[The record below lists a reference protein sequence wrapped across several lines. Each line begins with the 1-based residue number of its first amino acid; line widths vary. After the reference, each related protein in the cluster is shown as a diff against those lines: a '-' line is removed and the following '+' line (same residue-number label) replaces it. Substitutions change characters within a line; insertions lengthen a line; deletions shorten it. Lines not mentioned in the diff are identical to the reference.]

1 MLTPAEEKKRKR
13 YHATQAENGAAEY
26 AQAAEAEEKAKAEW
40 EAKYGTKLPDYSES
54 ESESESESDVEDLD
68 VILAREGAAQDS
80 QAAKFKKEADADY
93 EEAKRQRKKGGN
105 YKLKRYGKTKRR
117 NGKTKRRYGKTK
129 RRNGKTKRTR
139 KIR

>member
-1 MLTPAEEKKRKR
+1 MLTLEEKKRKR
-13 YHATQAENGAAEY
+13 LHTMQANNGAAEY
-26 AQAAEAEEKAKAEW
+26 PQAAEAEEKANAEW
-40 EAKYGTKLPDYSES
+40 EAKFGTKLPYI
-54 ESESESESDVEDLD
+54 SESESESDVEDPD
-68 VILAREGAAQDS
+68 VILRREGIAQYSD
-80 QAAKFKKEADADY
+80 AAKFANAEHKDKQ
-93 EEAKRQRKKGGN
+93 QRIEKKGGN